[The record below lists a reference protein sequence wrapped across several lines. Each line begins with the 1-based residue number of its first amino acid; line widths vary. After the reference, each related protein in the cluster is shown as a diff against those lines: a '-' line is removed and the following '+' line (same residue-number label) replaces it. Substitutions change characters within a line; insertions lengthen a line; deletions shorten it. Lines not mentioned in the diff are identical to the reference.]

1 MRRTK
6 IQNLTNLVNLYR
18 EDIDILYRFLE
29 SRELLD
35 DYRDFERTYKVAR
48 LRAAR
53 KRKVDLKNSYP
64 IDKP

>member
-35 DYRDFERTYKVAR
+35 DYRDFERTYKLAR

-53 KRKVDLKNSYP
+53 KRKADFKKTYP

>member
-6 IQNLTNLVNLYR
+6 IENLTNLLNLYR
-18 EDIDILYRFLE
+18 EYIDILYRFLE

-53 KRKVDLKNSYP
+53 KRKSDFKNSYP
-64 IDKP
+64 IDKL

>member
-6 IQNLTNLVNLYR
+6 IENLTNLVNLYR

-35 DYRDFERTYKVAR
+35 DYRDFERTYKLAR

-53 KRKVDLKNSYP
+53 KRKSDFKNSYP
-64 IDKP
+64 IDKL

>member
-6 IQNLTNLVNLYR
+6 IENLTSLVNLYR
-18 EDIDILYRFLE
+18 EDINILYRFLE

-35 DYRDFERTYKVAR
+35 DYRDFERTYKLAR

-53 KRKVDLKNSYP
+53 KRKSDFKNSYP
-64 IDKP
+64 IDKL